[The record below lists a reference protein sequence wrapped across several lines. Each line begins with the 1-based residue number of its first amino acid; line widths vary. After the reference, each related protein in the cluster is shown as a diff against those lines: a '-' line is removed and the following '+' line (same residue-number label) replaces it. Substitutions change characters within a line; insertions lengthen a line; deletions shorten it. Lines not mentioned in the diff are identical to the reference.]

1 MPFSKTTNKHT
12 KEYWTNHFEKF
23 LKPIIEENPSLEA
36 RRSKALRGDI
46 IREIIANI
54 ILAPIV
60 VADLTD
66 HNPNVYWELGVRQS
80 FKHGTITIAEEDTK
94 LPFDIAGKG
103 ILFYSEDRI
112 KNENFRTDFKEAVQ
126 DCLKFPD
133 KSDSHVLE
141 TIYGRGTLFEI
152 FRRDETIRRLTAVIS
167 ECNTN
172 MNFLNDTGMQ
182 AQANQELISKSQIN
196 REKYNRRQYITS
208 RCRSSAIELLITDR
222 YVDADERFY
231 HSAEEIFLDAIS
243 INDQLNLWGLSPDSV
258 EKWLLG
264 YLRTALKKLNEFKNE
279 IISIRRN
286 LIKYF

>member
-1 MPFSKTTNKHT
+1 MPFSKTINKHT
-12 KEYWTNHFEKF
+12 EEYWTNHFEKF
-23 LKPIIEENPSLEA
+23 LKPIIEENPNLEA

-54 ILAPIV
+54 ILAPMV

-80 FKHGTITIAEEDTK
+80 FKHGTVTIAEEGTK

-103 ILFYSEDRI
+103 VLFYSEDRI
-112 KNENFRTDFKEAVQ
+112 KNENFRTDFKEAIE
-126 DCLKFPD
+126 DCLKYPN
-133 KSDSHVLE
+133 KPDSHVLE

-172 MNFLNDTGMQ
+172 IHFLNDTGMQ
-182 AQANQELISKSQIN
+182 AQANQELISKSKIN
-196 REKYNRRQYITS
+196 QKKYNRRQYVTS
-208 RCRSSAIELLITDR
+208 RCRSSAIGLLITDR
-222 YVDADERFY
+222 YVDADEKFY
-231 HSAEEIFLDAIS
+231 HSAEDIFLDAVS
-243 INDQLNLWGLSPDSV
+243 INDQLNIWSLNSDSV
-258 EKWLLG
+258 EKWLLA
-264 YLRTALKKLNEFKNE
+264 YLRTALKKLKEFKNE
-279 IISIRRN
+279 IIAIRRK